1 MRFDNIKI
9 TDNEVILQRQE
20 RQADGSTLTLELKN
34 PSKPMPSFRA
44 ALQAFT
50 GYAVDLVGV
59 AEWAQDDANGTP
71 EAKVTSVHLSEEA
84 KTRRRGLMVTF
95 IRKIERAKNR
105 VAVYNTPLMHAPVGD
120 QEGTNPGTYPQEVAD
135 FLATLEAEATKYWN
149 GEREQTELP
158 FEGKKAD
165 ASAEGGEGEAG
176 AGGEDQ
182 LAKRRGKKDRKA
194 GTPGETMNPGKT
206 EAPDDEKLRQLCLAA
221 GRDMPIDAIARLTS
235 TERGKVQEWAEKAV
249 DPDVKPNRRPP
260 EPDVLKKFA
269 TPALL
274 EDVAGAQDGWTEQT
288 PPPKADTVKSAVPAK

>member
-34 PSKPMPSFRA
+34 PSKPMPSFRT

-59 AEWAQDDANGTP
+59 AAWADDDANGTK

-135 FLATLEAEATKYWN
+135 MIAALEEQATKYWN
-149 GEREQTELP
+149 GEREQTELSL
-158 FEGKKAD
+158 EGPKGKAD
-165 ASAEGGEGEAG
+165 DESGEAP
-176 AGGEDQ
+176 AGDDQ
-182 LAKRRGKKDRKA
+182 LSKRRQRKDRKA
-194 GTPGETMNPGKT
+194 GTPGETMNPDKT
-206 EAPDDEKLRQLCLAA
+206 KAPDDEQLRKLCLAA
-221 GRDMPIDAIARLTS
+221 GRDMPIDAIAKLTS
-235 TERGKVQEWAEKAV
+235 TERQKVQTWAEAAV
-249 DPDVKPNRRPP
+249 DPDIKPNRRPP
-260 EPDVLKKFA
+260 EPEPLKKFA

-274 EDVAGAQDGWTEQT
+274 EDVAGATEGWTDPT
-288 PPPKADTVKSAVPAK
+288 PPPKADQVQPIAVK